1 MSSNDNQKI
10 SVVEGIKNSG
20 MPYIRLGNSGLQVS
34 RICLGMMT
42 YGSRK
47 SHEWFLEEQEARPF
61 VKRALEL
68 GINFF
73 DTADVYSLGV
83 SEEITGRALNDMAIR
98 EEIVVATKVA
108 FPMADGPNR
117 KGLSRKHIFDACD
130 ASLKRLNMDYIDLYQ
145 IHRFDKDTPI
155 EETMEA
161 LNDLVRSGKV
171 RYIGASSMYAWQ
183 FAKAQHIAEKN
194 GWTKFISMQ
203 NHYNLVYREEEREM
217 NPLCIDQ
224 GVGLIAWSP
233 LARGFLTGNRSKADV
248 NKETSEGTSGTK
260 RAQTDTLGHQRYYAD
275 SDFEIV
281 ERLKTVAEKKQ
292 VKPAQLAL
300 AWILSKPGVTGLI
313 IGATKM
319 YQLEEA
325 VAATAIKLSDEEIKS
340 LEELYQPH
348 RVIGHS

>member
-1 MSSNDNQKI
+1 MSSNDNQNI
-10 SVVEGIKNSG
+10 SVVEGMKKSG

-42 YGSRK
+42 YGSTKWR
-47 SHEWFLEEQEARPF
+47 EWVLEEQEARPF

-73 DTADVYSLGV
+73 DTADMYSLGV
-83 SEEITGRALNDMAIR
+83 TEEITGRALNDMAIR
-98 EEIVVATKVA
+98 EEIVVATKVFHQVA
-108 FPMADGPNR
+108 EGPNR
-117 KGLSRKHIFDACD
+117 KGLSRKHIFEACD
-130 ASLKRLNMDYIDLYQ
+130 ANKE
-145 IHRFDKDTPI
+145 TPI

-183 FAKAQHIAEKN
+183 FAKAQYIAEKN

-217 NPLCIDQ
+217 NPLCIDR
-224 GVGLIAWSP
+224 GVGLIPCSP
-233 LARGFLTGNRSKADV
+233 LARGFLTGNRSKADLY
-248 NKETSEGTSGTK
+248 KENNETTSATK
-260 RAQTDTLGHQRYYAD
+260 RAQTDAFGHQLYYAD

-281 ERLKTVAEKKQ
+281 ERLKTIAEKKQ

-300 AWILSKPGVTGLI
+300 AWILSKPGVCAPI
-313 IGATKM
+313 IGASKM

-325 VAATAIKLSDEEIKS
+325 VAATSVKLSDDEIKS

-348 RVIGHS
+348 RVLGHQ